1 MGIVVVGGV
10 EGGML
15 EAQARTFNEPR
26 AARGGQG
33 GVEGGSR
40 RHLGEMLQGRSG
52 RVNRGR
58 IARVWESGVNARRGR
73 GSGEVVMVVEG

>member
-40 RHLGEMLQGRSG
+40 WRDASGPVGEGESREGSRVCGR
-52 RVNRGR
+52 
-58 IARVWESGVNARRGR
+58 AE
-73 GSGEVVMVVEG
+73 